1 MSNSS
6 DLEVVTVLPW
16 QDDEEALRG
25 IRCSLQDFPLF
36 AWTTPEQIRKVRSP
50 VRIRLD
56 SGGGFHLLGDAG
68 GILHLDNRGRPI
80 GRTPLLNRNGRTVDY
95 VCDTTR
101 HCVLLE
107 QFEDEGRQFNRLRRL
122 DPSGAENWSRVGPTR
137 QTDLDFNNLAGSF
150 SKLLLDEGR
159 ALYLSTERHGPDVA
173 EINSETGKVRRTLR
187 QNEGA
192 GVPFL
197 AVGRLYSVFFDPQ
210 TNRRGIS
217 VLDPSGRVSSQLFD
231 GSEHFAWLVY
241 PFGVDNHSW
250 LYAWRNGRVA
260 RLSAQGQ
267 IQELGTMDSVAVRAL
282 DRMAFTSHVGLDGIV
297 VEGAGATITLSAPSD
312 FRLVHVDGQGRY
324 YLLGGEAPDK
334 PGELRVY
341 SRDGL
346 LESSTS
352 PPENLHAIENRLP
365 TYDAWQVD
373 PQGRVTSTITMP
385 EGVAIVR
392 SRSRSVSDTQ
402 QRG

>member
-1 MSNSS
+1 MLNRS

-25 IRCSLQDFPLF
+25 LRCSLQDFPLF
-36 AWTTPEQIRKVRSP
+36 AWTTSEQIRKVHSP

-56 SGGGFHLLGDAG
+56 SGGGFHLLGDVS
-68 GILHLDNRGRPI
+68 GILHLDSGGRPI
-80 GRTPLLNRNGRTVDY
+80 GRTPLPNRSGRIVDY
-95 VCDTTR
+95 ACDPTR

-107 QFEDEGRQFNRLRRL
+107 QFEDGGRQFNRLRRL
-122 DPSGAENWSRVGPTR
+122 DSSGVENWSRVGLTR
-137 QTDLDFNNLAGSF
+137 QTDLDFDHLARSF

-159 ALYLSTERHGPDVA
+159 ALYLPAERHGPDVA
-173 EINSETGKVRRTLR
+173 EIDPETGKTQRTLR
-187 QNEGA
+187 QKEGA
-192 GVPFL
+192 GIPFL
-197 AVGRLYSVFFDPQ
+197 ANGRLYSVFFDPQ

-217 VLDPSGRVSSQLFD
+217 VLDPNGRESSQLID

-250 LYAWRNGRVA
+250 LYTWRNGRVA
-260 RLSAQGQ
+260 RLSAQGH
-267 IQELGTMDSVAVRAL
+267 IQELGRLDGFAVRAL
-282 DRMAFTSHVGLDGIV
+282 DRLAFTSHAGLDGIV

-324 YLLGGEAPDK
+324 YLLGSERPDK

-341 SRDGL
+341 SSGGL
-346 LESSTS
+346 PESSTS

-373 PQGRVTSTITMP
+373 PQGRVTFTITMP

-392 SRSRSVSDTQ
+392 SRPPL
-402 QRG
+402 